1 MSRFSEYELRAMEAS
16 ATAAAHYLDVCDF
29 GAHGVR
35 LDPAYY
41 RACGD
46 LLVKLFLLV
55 DAGECF
61 PDLLS
66 GSPAAR
72 EVAEA
77 VGIGRRI
84 EVSVNGYYPELS
96 LLLNRVTA

>member
-1 MSRFSEYELRAMEAS
+1 MLFRS
-16 ATAAAHYLDVCDF
+16 
-29 GAHGVR
+29 
-35 LDPAYY
+35 
-41 RACGD
+41 
-46 LLVKLFLLV
+46 FLLV